1 MAGIAFYINNEQ
13 LQLSTE
19 QKISIS
25 LENPLLS
32 DKTIPG
38 AVSFPFNIAASA
50 VNKRLLNISDTLMSF
65 DEYQN
70 IKCHCYLGGNLWRA
84 GYLIINTHSA
94 KSINITF
101 TEFNSE
107 EDFDDKTLQD
117 LDFPVIDVSEKFYD
131 RPTGDTSAFHN
142 ELVYRALK
150 IYTEKDFVCPTVF
163 NVKALDVAAS
173 FGFQNLVSKGNYGT
187 GWYDEITD
195 NLISPFLY
203 VNYILKKLFNKFSIE
218 IKNNKLSE
226 EDLDD
231 LILYTNRANLMAL
244 KSSVDPDI
252 NQDGFMAEPTI
263 NLANYAPVVSLT
275 DFLTGLKKSFN
286 LAYFINW
293 GANKV
298 DITCKSDVV
307 KNNKVVNITAI
318 AEPFEN
324 MSYKNNFKAITSV
337 VYTKQTDL
345 IITDD
350 ENRFSLKGYNYKGWL
365 LYGEAI
371 PDIPYKTNDYYI
383 QIILGYNTIDTHNIF
398 YYDVNGTWQTLK
410 PRIKDSR
417 PYDVYFVNGKDK
429 ENKLEL
435 GIDTVVTRLNTTKTA
450 LVDISDGSFDIS
462 EADYY
467 KYFCPAVDI
476 GIATEVHRYPD
487 GNPPSG
493 KTDIDV
499 DNTIRLLFYRGM
511 RQEIND
517 GGDFPYANRNE
528 FDFIVENP
536 GVPDDDN
543 DTSPAPVVKFFNE
556 FEHSLEIDGP
566 KGLWQKFHVEWQE
579 FLSKLSRL
587 ATYNVRWSAAQLQ
600 DESIFQDFLQINGNR
615 FIASKITITA
625 DVNTIYPCK
634 TEMYQIEPK

>member
-13 LQLSTE
+13 LQLSSE

-50 VNKRLLNISDTLMSF
+50 TNKRLLNISDTLMSF

-117 LDFPVIDVSEKFYD
+117 LDFPILDSSEVFYD
-131 RPTGDTSAFHN
+131 QVTEERSLLHSQLNARAYRNWDT
-142 ELVYRALK
+142 YG
-150 IYTEKDFVCPTVF
+150 ITEKDFVCPTVF
-163 NVKALDVAAS
+163 NVKTLDVTNNV
-173 FGFQNLVSKGNYGT
+173 GFQNVYAKGKYVPDFTTELNNNT
-187 GWYDEITD
+187 
-195 NLISPFLY
+195 ISPFLF
-203 VNYILKKLFNKFSIE
+203 VNYVIEKLFKFFNLKVEKNILKKD
-218 IKNNKLSE
+218 
-226 EDLDD
+226 DLDD
-231 LILYTNRANLMAL
+231 LCLYTNKAIIMYTEYVYDPSLHNYCIFME
-244 KSSVDPDI
+244 SS
-252 NQDGFMAEPTI
+252 I
-263 NLANYAPVVSLT
+263 NLKEYAPLCSLT
-275 DFLTGLKKSFN
+275 DFLTALKKSFN

-293 GANKV
+293 GNKKV
-298 DITCKSDVV
+298 DIICKSDVL
-307 KNNKVVNITAI
+307 KNNKIVNITNI

-324 MSYKNNFKAITSV
+324 MAYKNSFKSITSV
-337 VYTKQTDL
+337 VYAKQTDA

-365 LYGEAI
+365 LYGEDI
-371 PDIPYKTNDYYI
+371 PDIPHKTNDYYI

-398 YYDVNGTWQTLK
+398 YYDADGTWKTLK
-410 PRIKDSR
+410 PRVKDSR
-417 PYDVYFVNGKDK
+417 PYDVYFTNDKK

-435 GIDTVVTRLNTTKTA
+435 GIDTTVVRINSTLYN
-450 LVDISDGSFDIS
+450 LSH
-462 EADYY
+462 ADEPDTIEEINLY

-476 GIATEVHRYPD
+476 GIATNKSFF
-487 GNPPSG
+487 GN

-517 GGDFPYANRNE
+517 GGYFPYANRNE